1 MKRRRGE
8 TPSPL
13 GRQVRLITA
22 ITILGFICINGSYRW
37 GLVIGQS
44 WLTIASGWILVATGI
59 IVRALAAIALGST
72 QKIEALVTSGIY
84 GETRNPIYLAMVLV
98 MVGAALV
105 SRAMLAIGW
114 AAASMA
120 ALYWLAKRE
129 ERDLE
134 QAFGETYRRYKQNV
148 PMFWPHIR

>member
-8 TPSPL
+8 TPSPV

-37 GLVIGQS
+37 GLVVGQS
-44 WLTIASGWILVATGI
+44 WLIIVSGWILVALGI
-59 IVRALAAIALGST
+59 IVRALAAKELGST
-72 QKIEALVTSGIY
+72 RQIEALVTSGIY
-84 GETRNPIYLAMVLV
+84 GKTRNPIYLAVALV
-98 MVGAALV
+98 VVGAALV
-105 SRAMLAIGW
+105 SEALLAVGW
-114 AAASMA
+114 AAASVA

-134 QAFGETYRRYKQNV
+134 QAFGETYLKYKQDV
-148 PMFWPHIR
+148 PMFWPRIR